1 MLGILKRIKE
11 KFFHKEPPRIS
22 GEVAFRSIFARFR
35 ELLNNNN
42 RALEIVADMGEKLSG
57 DYIFDKTY
65 IINSYNE
72 LANTIYKVIYNLN
85 IISSNKYIKLYDRFE
100 DINTQL
106 RALIEGKSYTLIEDL
121 VIFMN
126 DLNEAI
132 ADVVG
137 NKAARLGEVRNKLNY
152 STPDGFAIAIT
163 AYKRFLDYNELNE
176 KIERLL
182 KLWDAEGEKNTE
194 GISSEIRSLFIK
206 AELPPDLKA
215 EMEKAIHKIA
225 GHKNV
230 LFAVRSSAVGEDSEY
245 SFAGQFESE
254 LNVPKDETFNAYKRV
269 LASLFTPRAM
279 TYAYHKGFSPLELSM
294 AVLCLEMIAASV
306 SGVIYT
312 IDPTDPSSN
321 TLLINA
327 NWGLGKTVVEGS
339 VSLDRF
345 KISRD
350 PPYPILEQK
359 ISSKKKM
366 LLARPEGGTMKT
378 EVSANPCLTEEQIK
392 ELVEVA
398 LKLERYF
405 KKPQDIEWSYDQK
418 GKLYILQ
425 IRPLQGITEPSKTSV
440 GISALRDKY
449 QVLLEKNGVIAQR
462 GIAAG
467 KVFVVETDE
476 DIVNFPQGGVLVT
489 RRASPR
495 FGRIMHKVAAI
506 LTDIGS
512 PTGHMASLAREFRVP
527 AIVDTRIAT
536 QVLKNGME
544 ITIDAEENVVYEGI
558 VKEILDYYLIKESP
572 FEDTREYRLL
582 KQILSRVSP
591 LNLTDPNDPNFYPEG
606 CHTFHDILRFAHEK
620 AVAEIIELHRDKTI
634 WENAPAK
641 KLKTKI
647 PLDLVL
653 IDLGG
658 GLSPEAQKKT
668 TISPQEITALPMQ
681 ALWKGLSAPGVW
693 QIEPV
698 AVPFKADMSNI
709 TSSFQNPSSTPKYL
723 GLNLAVISREYLNLS
738 LRLGY
743 HFNMVDAYMS
753 DNMVDNY
760 IYFRFSG
767 GVTEIT
773 RRTRR
778 AQLLT
783 KILEVCDFRVNTK
796 GDLVVAR
803 IREISSKDVAE
814 RLEMIGRLI
823 GFTRQLDVM
832 LKSDQAIDYYVDQFL
847 SNNWQRH

>member
-1 MLGILKRIKE
+1 
-11 KFFHKEPPRIS
+11 
-22 GEVAFRSIFARFR
+22 
-35 ELLNNNN
+35 
-42 RALEIVADMGEKLSG
+42 
-57 DYIFDKTY
+57 
-65 IINSYNE
+65 
-72 LANTIYKVIYNLN
+72 
-85 IISSNKYIKLYDRFE
+85 
-100 DINTQL
+100 
-106 RALIEGKSYTLIEDL
+106 
-121 VIFMN
+121 
-126 DLNEAI
+126 
-132 ADVVG
+132 
-137 NKAARLGEVRNKLNY
+137 
-152 STPDGFAIAIT
+152 
-163 AYKRFLDYNELNE
+163 
-176 KIERLL
+176 
-182 KLWDAEGEKNTE
+182 
-194 GISSEIRSLFIK
+194 
-206 AELPPDLKA
+206 
-215 EMEKAIHKIA
+215 
-225 GHKNV
+225 
-230 LFAVRSSAVGEDSEY
+230 
-245 SFAGQFESE
+245 
-254 LNVPKDETFNAYKRV
+254 
-269 LASLFTPRAM
+269 
-279 TYAYHKGFSPLELSM
+279 
-294 AVLCLEMIAASV
+294 
-306 SGVIYT
+306 
-312 IDPTDPSSN
+312 
-321 TLLINA
+321 
-327 NWGLGKTVVEGS
+327 
-339 VSLDRF
+339 
-345 KISRD
+345 
-350 PPYPILEQK
+350 
-359 ISSKKKM
+359 
-366 LLARPEGGTMKT
+366 
-378 EVSANPCLTEEQIK
+378 
-392 ELVEVA
+392 
-398 LKLERYF
+398 
-405 KKPQDIEWSYDQK
+405 
-418 GKLYILQ
+418 
-425 IRPLQGITEPSKTSV
+425 
-440 GISALRDKY
+440 
-449 QVLLEKNGVIAQR
+449 
-462 GIAAG
+462 
-467 KVFVVETDE
+467 
-476 DIVNFPQGGVLVT
+476 
-489 RRASPR
+489 
-495 FGRIMHKVAAI
+495 MHKVAAI

-544 ITIDAEENVVYEGI
+544 ITIDAEENIVYEGI

-681 ALWKGLSAPGVW
+681 ALWKGLSVPGVW

-698 AVPFKADMSNI
+698 AVAFKADMSNM

-738 LRLGY
+738 LRLEY

-814 RLEMIGRLI
+814 RLEIIGRLI

>member
-1 MLGILKRIKE
+1 MLSVLKRIKE
-11 KFFHKEPPRIS
+11 KFFNKRPPRVS
-22 GEVAFRSIFARFR
+22 GEIAFRSVFARFR
-35 ELLNNNN
+35 ELLDNNN
-42 RALEIVADMGEKLSG
+42 RALEIIADMGEKLSG

-72 LANTIYKVIYNLN
+72 LADTVYKVIYNLN

-100 DINTQL
+100 NINTQL
-106 RALIEGKSYTLIEDL
+106 RALIEGKTYTLIEDL
-121 VIFMN
+121 VIPIEG
-126 DLNEAI
+126 LNEAI
-132 ADVVG
+132 ADIVG

-152 STPDGFAIAIT
+152 LTPDGFAITIT

-176 KIERLL
+176 RIEELL
-182 KLWDAEGEKNTE
+182 KLWDREREENTE
-194 GISSEIRSLFIK
+194 EITTEIRSLFIK
-206 AELPPDLKA
+206 AELPPDLKV
-215 EMEKAIHKIA
+215 EMERAIRKIA
-225 GHKNV
+225 RHKNV

-254 LNVPKDETFNAYKRV
+254 LNVPKDEIFNAYKKV
-269 LASLFTPRAM
+269 LASLFSPRAM
-279 TYAYHKGFSPLELSM
+279 TYAYHKGFSPLELPM
-294 AVLCLEMIAASV
+294 AVLCVEMIAASV

-312 IDPTDPSSN
+312 IDPTDASSN

-327 NWGLGKTVVEGS
+327 NWGLGKTVVEGTA
-339 VSLDRF
+339 SLDHF
-345 KISRD
+345 KISRN
-350 PPYPILEQK
+350 PPYPIIEQK
-359 ISSKKKM
+359 ISSEKTM
-366 LLARPEGGTMKT
+366 LLARPGGGIIET
-378 EVSANPCLTEEQIK
+378 EAPASSCLTEEQIK

-398 LKLERYF
+398 LNIERYF

-418 GKLYILQ
+418 GELYILQ
-425 IRPLQGITEPSKTSV
+425 TRPLRGITEPTKSSV
-440 GISALRDKY
+440 GLSVLRDKY
-449 QVLLEKNGVIAQR
+449 RVLLEKKGVIAQR
-462 GIAAG
+462 GVGAGRVFIA
-467 KVFVVETDE
+467 ETDE
-476 DIVNFPQGGVLVT
+476 DIANFPQGGVLVT
-489 RRASPR
+489 RKTSPR

-506 LTDIGS
+506 ITDIGS

-527 AIVDTRIAT
+527 AIVDTGIAT

-544 ITIDAEENVVYEGI
+544 VTVDAEENVVYEGI
-558 VKEILDYYLIKESP
+558 VKELLDYYLIKEIP

-582 KQILSRVSP
+582 KQILSRVAP
-591 LNLTDPNDPNFYPEG
+591 LNLTDPNDPNFNPEG

-620 AVAEIIELHRDKTI
+620 AVAELIELHMDKTV
-634 WENAPAK
+634 WENVPAK

-653 IDLGG
+653 INLGG
-658 GLSPEAQKKT
+658 GLGPEAEKNT
-668 TISPQEITALPMQ
+668 TISPQDITSLPMS

-693 QIEPV
+693 RTEPV
-698 AVPFKADMSNI
+698 SVDFKALMSSM
-709 TSSFQNPSSTPKYL
+709 TSTFQSLSSTPRYL
-723 GLNLAVISREYLNLS
+723 GLNLAVVSREYLNLS

-760 IYFRFSG
+760 IYFRFLG

-778 AQLLT
+778 AQLLS
-783 KILEVCDFRVNTK
+783 KILETYDFRVDTK

-803 IREISSKDVAE
+803 IREIGKKDVEE

-832 LKSDQAIDYYVDQFL
+832 LKSDKAIDYYVDQFL
-847 SNNWQRH
+847 SNKWQQH

>member
-57 DYIFDKTY
+57 NYIFDKTY

-72 LANTIYKVIYNLN
+72 LADTIYKVIYNLN

-137 NKAARLGEVRNKLNY
+137 TKAACLGEVRNKLNY
-152 STPDGFAIAIT
+152 PTPDGFAIAIT
-163 AYKRFLDYNELNE
+163 GYKRFLDYNELNE

-182 KLWDAEGEKNTE
+182 KLWDAEGEENTE
-194 GISSEIRSLFIK
+194 RISSEIRSLFIK

-230 LFAVRSSAVGEDSEY
+230 LFAVRSSAVGEDIEY

-279 TYAYHKGFSPLELSM
+279 IYAYHKGFSPLELSM
-294 AVLCLEMIAASV
+294 AVLCLEMIATSV

-350 PPYPILEQK
+350 PPFPILEQK

-378 EVSANPCLTEEQIK
+378 EASTNPCLTEEQIK

-398 LKLERYF
+398 LNLERYF

-440 GISALRDKY
+440 GLSALRDKY
-449 QVLLEKNGVIAQR
+449 RVLLEKNGVIAQR

-544 ITIDAEENVVYEGI
+544 ITIDAEENIVYEGI

-681 ALWKGLSAPGVW
+681 ALWKGLSVPGVW

-698 AVPFKADMSNI
+698 AVAFKADMSNM

-738 LRLGY
+738 LRLEY

-814 RLEMIGRLI
+814 RLEIIGRLI